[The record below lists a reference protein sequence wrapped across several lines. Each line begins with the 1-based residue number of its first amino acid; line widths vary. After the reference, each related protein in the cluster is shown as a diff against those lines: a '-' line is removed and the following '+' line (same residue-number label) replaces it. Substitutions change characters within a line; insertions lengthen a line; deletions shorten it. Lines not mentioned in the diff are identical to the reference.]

1 LCSINSRIESTRI
14 FLLLSP
20 FTPFIADELWKL
32 LGNEGYT
39 IEQPLPIPDEEALIE
54 TTKEIPVQ
62 VNGKVRATITVP
74 TDAEILAAQDEV
86 ELIIESKKYIKKR
99 QADYPSIPDQ
109 LDEIYHN
116 GIDSWKAVI
125 KVTKDKY
132 PKG

>member
-1 LCSINSRIESTRI
+1 MS
-14 FLLLSP
+14 
-20 FTPFIADELWKL
+20 
-32 LGNEGYT
+32 
-39 IEQPLPIPDEEALIE
+39 LPISTPQIIE
-54 TTKEIPVQ
+54 HLTGLENGTDFSTTFTDGVSSSGSVYISGWYSDV
-62 VNGKVRATITVP
+62 TVP